1 MMEKLLKQIGWSQSY
16 FARRLGV
23 TPKTVGEW
31 VKGEPPAYA
40 MRYLELVVRL
50 VGEKDSSI

>member
-1 MMEKLLKQIGWSQSY
+1 MDKLLKQIGWSQAF
-16 FARRLGV
+16 FAQRMGV

-40 MRYLELVVRL
+40 MRYLELCVRL
-50 VGEKDSSI
+50 LNV